1 MCVVEI
7 HGVRRP
13 VTSCNTIVAD
23 GMKVRTDTPK
33 LRSIREEVMKL
44 GTDGSSVG
52 LPHVS
57 GSRGMRNSEF
67 DISAGHF
74 RTQITKWSA
83 AAYPLVEDWPLIRYN
98 PNLCITCLRCVKVCH
113 EVIGAGALKLA
124 EVGYNARITT
134 HDGEVL
140 DCDFCGECVE
150 ACPSGAMS
158 NKIRS
163 WARSWELRK
172 TPTVCPLCSAGCR
185 MEANVKDSRIFRI
198 TTNPESHNR
207 GTLCVGGRFGFDFV
221 HHEDRILT
229 PLLRQNDELKPAS
242 WDEALRFM
250 ADGLKRIIRESG
262 PESVAG
268 LASPRLTNE
277 DCYAFQKFFRTV
289 IGSNNIDSEAR
300 FSFLRVQRAF
310 ELTCGPSGAS
320 GRIDDLLETGAI
332 LLIGVDPLEET
343 PAIGWK
349 VKAAAR
355 RYDSTVIV
363 VNSRKTSLD
372 KFSRVQLENQALLR
386 KRTGPGDHENHTGSG
401 LVGQKIRAGPDRA
414 FPSHEEPS

>member
-1 MCVVEI
+1 MPTLTIDDLEVTAPEGTTIFEAAKNAGIWIPTLCYYSKISPSDSCRMCVVEI

-13 VTSCNTIVAD
+13 VTSCNTIVSD
-23 GMKVRTDTPK
+23 GMKVRTDAPK

-44 GTDGSSVG
+44 VLMDHPLDCPTCPAAGECEIQNLTYRLGISGTDFQVERRS
-52 LPHVS
+52 LP
-57 GSRGMRNSEF
+57 
-67 DISAGHF
+67 
-74 RTQITKWSA
+74 T
-83 AAYPLVEDWPLIRYN
+83 VEDWPLIRYD

-207 GTLCVGGRFGFDFV
+207 GILCVGGRFGFDFV

-242 WDEALRFM
+242 WDEALRFT

-310 ELTCGPSGAS
+310 RIDVRPERRFRPNRQFFGDRSNPSDRRRPSGGDS
-320 GRIDDLLETGAI
+320 SDRVEGQS
-332 LLIGVDPLEET
+332 
-343 PAIGWK
+343 
-349 VKAAAR
+349 R
-355 RYDSTVIV
+355 RQT
-363 VNSRKTSLD
+363 
-372 KFSRVQLENQALLR
+372 LR
-386 KRTGPGDHENHTGSG
+386 
-401 LVGQKIRAGPDRA
+401 Q
-414 FPSHEEPS
+414 